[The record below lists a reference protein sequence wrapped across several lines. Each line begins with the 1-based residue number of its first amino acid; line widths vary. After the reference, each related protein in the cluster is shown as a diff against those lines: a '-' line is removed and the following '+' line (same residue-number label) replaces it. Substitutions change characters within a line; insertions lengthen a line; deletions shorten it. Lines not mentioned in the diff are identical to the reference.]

1 MEKSIQQ
8 VIQESGLIL
17 KSDLQTVLAT
27 YDHISLTQ
35 EEVMEAMIWA
45 KQKKQAA
52 NELRELK
59 IREDQNRRMLTQTKF
74 TYEQTRLLMRYRADN
89 LFQKPFIIDKDNEV
103 VFELLCYYFSDD
115 PMFIAKAAAAGIQN
129 PSLEKGILLV
139 GEYGT
144 GKTWMM
150 KLFMKNQR
158 QVFFM
163 RHAKE
168 MANEYQNDGGNQKTY
183 IDKFKNAIN
192 DSSLFYHEFSGLC
205 IDDIGTEDSKKNYG
219 NTKNVIGD
227 IMELRYKEGNGGIFL
242 HGTTNLSVEGIEDKY
257 GTRLR
262 SRMREMFNYIVL
274 TGGDRRK

>member
-1 MEKSIQQ
+1 M
-8 VIQESGLIL
+8 

-27 YDHISLTQ
+27 YDHVSLTP
-35 EEVMEAMIWA
+35 EEVTEAMIWA

-59 IREDQNRRMLTQTKF
+59 IREDQNRRQLTQTKF
-74 TYEQTRLLMRYRADN
+74 TYEQTRLLMLYRADN
-89 LFQKPFIIDKDNEV
+89 LFPKPFIIDEDNEV
-103 VFELLCYYFSDD
+103 VFEMLCYYFSGD
-115 PMFIAKAAAAGIQN
+115 PMFIAKAAAAGVQN
-129 PSLEKGILLV
+129 PALEKGILLV

-168 MANEYQNDGGNQKTY
+168 IANEYQKDGGDQKTY

-205 IDDIGTEDSKKNYG
+205 IDDIGIEDSKKNYG
-219 NTKNVIGD
+219 NSKNVIGD
-227 IMELRYKEGNGGIFL
+227 IMELRYKDGNGGVFL
-242 HGTTNLSVEGIEDKY
+242 HATTNLGVEGIEEKY